1 MMRWGIPAALG
12 ATLAFSL
19 GCGSVSGPPEG
30 LSHALAMNTCG
41 PADGAATSIFL
52 AGEPIEGVQPSSFPY
67 VRIAIWREVTQLAG
81 GSFRVD
87 TDAVGWYFTGPNTFE
102 IASGGSVTVER
113 VGAGYRI
120 DGGSDLRFSSRRV
133 LGTFSANWVQ
143 LELLCG

>member
-1 MMRWGIPAALG
+1 MTRWTWIL
-12 ATLAFSL
+12 TFSL
-19 GCGSVSGPPEG
+19 GCGSVTGPPEG

-41 PADGAATSIFL
+41 PADGPATSIYL

-67 VRIAIWREVTQLAG
+67 VRIAIWHGVTELAG

-87 TDAVGWYFTGPNTFE
+87 TDVSGVYYTAPNTFE

-113 VGAGYRI
+113 VGTNYRI
-120 DGGSDLRFSSRRV
+120 TGVSHLLFPSRRV
-133 LGTFSANWVQ
+133 VGTFTAPWVQ

>member
-1 MMRWGIPAALG
+1 MRGSIPAVSCV
-12 ATLAFSL
+12 LAFSL

-41 PADGAATSIFL
+41 PADGAATSIYL
-52 AGEPIEGVQPSSFPY
+52 AGEPIEGVEPSSFPY
-67 VRIAIWREVTQLAG
+67 VRIAIWRGVTQLAG

-87 TDAVGWYFTGPNTFE
+87 TDVTGWYFTGPNTFE

-120 DGGSDLRFSSRRV
+120 DGVSDLRFPSRRV
-133 LGTFSANWVQ
+133 LGTFSANWIQ

>member
-1 MMRWGIPAALG
+1 MLTKAAVAFAASAAFG
-12 ATLAFSL
+12 LA
-19 GCGSVSGPPEG
+19 CGSVSGPPEG

-41 PADGAATSIFL
+41 PADGAATSIYL
-52 AGEPIEGVQPSSFPY
+52 AGEPIEGVEPSSFPY
-67 VRIAIWREVTQLAG
+67 VRIAIWRGVTELAG

-87 TDAVGWYFTGPNTFE
+87 ADVSGVYFTGPTTFE
-102 IASGGSVTVER
+102 IATGGRVTVER

-120 DGGSDLRFSSRRV
+120 DGVSDLRFPSRRV

>member
-1 MMRWGIPAALG
+1 MRWSIALPG
-12 ATLAFSL
+12 VVFGFSI
-19 GCGSVSGPPEG
+19 GCGSVSGPPNG

-41 PADGAATSIFL
+41 PADGAATSIYL
-52 AGEPIEGVQPSSFPY
+52 AGEPIEGVEPSSFPY
-67 VRIAIWREVTQLAG
+67 VRIAIWHGVTQLAG

-87 TDAVGWYFTGPNTFE
+87 TDAAALYVTGPDTFE

-113 VGAGYRI
+113 VGASYRI
-120 DGGSDLRFSSRRV
+120 DGVSDLRFPSRRV